1 MEWIISPE
9 QLPLTRIPVM
19 KLSPLPRAI
28 GGLAIG
34 LTVLIATTIFAQQ
47 LSSNAPADQET
58 AKLVANMISK
68 YHISQ
73 KPLDDRISAMLLNR
87 FVKELDPQKL
97 YFLKSDIDG
106 LARYKDHLDEL
117 LKIGKVDFAYEVF
130 ALYLKR
136 LDERLVVAHQLIDAP
151 HDFTIDEGMD
161 IDGDQI
167 PWATDVKEINERW
180 RKRIKYDL
188 LTLKFDKT
196 NGEDGRKRL
205 HKRYD
210 TLKHY
215 AHDTE
220 DNEVLEMFLSSLAHC
235 FDPHSSYMSP
245 QTVEDFQIQMKLSLD
260 GIGAALRSEDG
271 MTTVAQIVAGGA
283 AERDGRLKVGDKIVA
298 VGQESGEWQDVIE
311 MKLNRVVRLIRGERG
326 TKVRLRVIK
335 EAGETAEY
343 VLTRQMIELK
353 ASEVKGEIIQA
364 SDRVPDLKG
373 RIGVINIPSFY
384 RDFGGAQEG
393 KEDFKSTARDVSK
406 VLKEFR
412 DKGGVDGIIV
422 DLRMNGGGALSE
434 AIEVSGLF
442 IDRGPVVQVKEQNGR
457 IKSHDD
463 EEQGIEYSGPLVVLC
478 NRLSASASEIFAAAV
493 KDYGRGIVV
502 GDTTTHGKGTVQN
515 VMPVSA
521 QMFRVLPGAK
531 DRGALKLTINQFYRV
546 NGDSTQ
552 NRGVQSDVV
561 IPSLIDHMD
570 LGESFL
576 DNALAFDHIAAARH
590 AEYDMATPPIVA
602 ALKDASA
609 KRIIA
614 DVKFQQRA
622 KDIERYLT
630 RKNRKV
636 VSLNEETL
644 RRERDDDKATRD
656 VEKEEEERETKADKL
671 PVFAKTEYDDEVL
684 HIAVDYA
691 SLLKAAKTAAR

>member
-1 MEWIISPE
+1 
-9 QLPLTRIPVM
+9 M
-19 KLSPLPRAI
+19 KYSPLPRAI
-28 GGLAIG
+28 GALAIG

-47 LSSNAPADQET
+47 LSSNAPGDQET
-58 AKLVANMISK
+58 AKLVSNMISR

-73 KPLDDRISAMLLNR
+73 KPLDDRISAMLLER

-97 YFLKSDIDG
+97 YFLKSDVDA
-106 LARYKDHLDEL
+106 LSRYRDHLDEL
-117 LKIGKVDFAYEVF
+117 LKVGKVDFAYEVF

-136 LDERLVVAHQLIDAP
+136 LDERLAVAQSFVDVP
-151 HDFTIDEGMD
+151 HDFSIDESME
-161 IDGDQI
+161 IDGDLI
-167 PWATDVKEINERW
+167 PWATDVKEINDRW
-180 RKRIKYDL
+180 RKRIKFDL
-188 LTLKFDKT
+188 LTLNLEKT
-196 NGEDGRKRL
+196 EGDDARKRL

-245 QTVEDFQIQMKLSLD
+245 QTVEDFQIQMRLSLD

-271 MTTVAQIVAGGA
+271 MTVVAQIVKGGA
-283 AERDGRLKVGDKIVA
+283 AEEDGRLKVGDKIVA
-298 VGQESGEWQDVIE
+298 VGQKEGDWQDVIE

-326 TKVRLRVIK
+326 TIVRLRVLN
-335 EAGETAEY
+335 EAGATAEY
-343 VLTRQMIELK
+343 TLTRKMIELT
-353 ASEVKGEIIQA
+353 ASEVKGEIIQLG
-364 SDRVPDLKG
+364 DRIPELKG

-393 KEDFKSTARDVSK
+393 KDDFKSTARDVRK
-406 VLKEFR
+406 VLTEFR
-412 DKGGVDGIIV
+412 EQGGVDAVVV

-463 EEQGIEYSGPLVVLC
+463 EEQGVEYSGPLVVLC

-515 VMPVSA
+515 VMPVST

-552 NRGVQSDVV
+552 NRGVESDVV
-561 IPSLIDHMD
+561 LPSLIDNMD

-576 DNALAFDHIAAARH
+576 ENALAFDRIAPARH
-590 AEYDMATPPIVA
+590 FEHDLTNPQIIAG
-602 ALKDASA
+602 LKEASQ
-609 KRIIA
+609 KRIA
-614 DVKFQQRA
+614 VDPKFQLRV
-622 KDIERYLT
+622 KDIERYRA
-630 RKNRKV
+630 RKNRKT

-644 RRERDDDKATRD
+644 KREREEDKAARE
-656 VEKEEEERETKADKL
+656 VEKEEEERETKGAEL
-671 PVFAKTEYDDEVL
+671 PVFAKTEYDNEVL
-684 HIAVDYA
+684 HIAFDYA

>member
-1 MEWIISPE
+1 
-9 QLPLTRIPVM
+9 M
-19 KLSPLPRAI
+19 KYSPLPRAI

-34 LTVLIATTIFAQQ
+34 LTVLVATTIFAQQ
-47 LSSNAPADQET
+47 LSSNTQADQET
-58 AKLVANMISK
+58 TKLVASMITK

-73 KPLDDRISAMLLNR
+73 KPLDDRISGMLVNR

-97 YFLKSDIDG
+97 YFLKSDIDDLG
-106 LARYKDHLDEL
+106 KYRDHLDEL
-117 LKIGKVDFAYEVF
+117 LKVGKVDFAYEVF

-136 LDERLVVAHQLIDAP
+136 LDERLAVAQKLIDAP
-151 HDFTIDEGMD
+151 HDFTIDETMAV
-161 IDGDQI
+161 DGDQI
-167 PWATDVKEINERW
+167 PWATDVKEVNERW

-188 LTLKFDKT
+188 LTLQLDKT
-196 NGEDGRKRL
+196 STDDARKRL

-215 AHDTE
+215 AHDWE

-235 FDPHSSYMSP
+235 YDPHSSYMSP

-271 MTTVAQIVAGGA
+271 MTVVAQIVAGGA
-283 AERDGRLKVGDKIVA
+283 AEKDGRLKVGDKIVA
-298 VGQESGEWQDVIE
+298 VGQASGDWQDVIE

-326 TKVRLRVIK
+326 TKVRLKVVK
-335 EAGETAEY
+335 ESGETVEY
-343 VLTRQMIELK
+343 VLTRQLIELK
-353 ASEVKGEIIQA
+353 ASEVKGEIIQVN
-364 SDRVPDLKG
+364 DRIPELRG

-393 KEDFKSTARDVSK
+393 KDDFKSTARDVLK
-406 VLKEFR
+406 VLKDFR
-412 DKGGVDGIIV
+412 DQGGVDAIIV

-434 AIEVSGLF
+434 AIDVSGLF

-463 EEQGIEYSGPLVVLC
+463 NEPGLEYTGPLVVLC
-478 NRLSASASEIFAAAV
+478 NRLSASASEIFAAAI

-515 VMPVSA
+515 VMPASA

-561 IPSLIDHMD
+561 LPSLIDHMD

-576 DNALAFDHIAAARH
+576 ENALAFDHIRPAQH
-590 AEYDMATPPIVA
+590 AEYDMANPQMIA
-602 ALKDASA
+602 ALKEASQ
-609 KRIIA
+609 KRIVG
-614 DVKFQQRA
+614 DPKFQQRE
-622 KDIERYLT
+622 KDIERYLA
-630 RKNRKV
+630 RKNRKT

-644 RRERDDDKATRD
+644 KKEREDDKAARD
-656 VEKEEEERETKADKL
+656 VEKEEEDRETKADTL
-671 PVFAKTEYDDEVL
+671 PVFAKSEYDNEVL
-684 HIAVDYA
+684 HIATDYV

>member
-1 MEWIISPE
+1 MNSSR
-9 QLPLTRIPVM
+9 LPKALG
-19 KLSPLPRAI
+19 A
-28 GGLAIG
+28 LAIS

-47 LSSNAPADQET
+47 LSSNAAGDQET
-58 AKLVANMISK
+58 AKLVSKMISK

-73 KPLDDRISAMLLNR
+73 KPLDDRISGMLIQR
-87 FVKELDPQKL
+87 FLKELDPQKL
-97 YFLKSDIDG
+97 YFLKSDVDE
-106 LARYKDHLDEL
+106 RSQFRDHLDDYL
-117 LKIGKVDFAYEVF
+117 SAGNVDFAYELF

-136 LDERLVVAHQLIDAP
+136 MDERFAVVHKLIDAQY
-151 HDFTIDEGMD
+151 DFTIDETMA
-161 IDGDQI
+161 IDGDEI

-188 LTLKFDKT
+188 ISLRLEKT
-196 NGEDGRKRL
+196 ADDEARKRL

-210 TLKHY
+210 SLKRY
-215 AHDTE
+215 WHDTE

-245 QTVEDFQIQMKLSLD
+245 QTVEDFQIQMRLSLD

-271 MTTVAQIVAGGA
+271 MTVVAQIVAGGA
-283 AERDGRLKVGDKIVA
+283 AEKDGRLKVGDKIVA
-298 VGQESGEWQDVIE
+298 VGQAQGDWQDVVE

-326 TKVRLRVIK
+326 TQVRLRVLK
-335 EAGETAEY
+335 ESGETTEY
-343 VLTRQMIELK
+343 TLTRQMIELK
-353 ASEVKGEIIQA
+353 ASEVKGEIIPVESRIPGVQ
-364 SDRVPDLKG
+364 G

-393 KEDFKSTARDVSK
+393 KDDFKSTARDVAR

-412 DKGGVDGIIV
+412 EQGGVDGLIV

-463 EEQGIEYSGPLVVLC
+463 EEPGVQYSGPLVVLC
-478 NRLSASASEIFAAAV
+478 NRLSASASEIFAAAI

-521 QMFRVLPGAK
+521 QMFRVLSGGK

-552 NRGVQSDVV
+552 NRGVESDVV
-561 IPSLIDHMD
+561 LPSLIDHMD

-576 DNALAFDHIAAARH
+576 ENALAFDHIAPARH
-590 AEYDMATPPIVA
+590 AEYDMANPQIVA
-602 ALKDASA
+602 ALKEASKKRVDA
-609 KRIIA
+609 
-614 DVKFQQRA
+614 DPKFQSRQR
-622 KDIERYLT
+622 DIERYLSK
-630 RKNRKV
+630 KNRKT
-636 VSLNEETL
+636 VSLNEQTL
-644 RRERDDDKATRD
+644 KSEREEDKAAREL
-656 VEKEEEERETKADKL
+656 EKEEEERETKTDL
-671 PVFAKTEYDDEVL
+671 PVFAKTEYDNEVL
-684 HIAVDYA
+684 HIAADYV

>member
-1 MEWIISPE
+1 
-9 QLPLTRIPVM
+9 M

-58 AKLVANMISK
+58 AKLVASMISK

-117 LKIGKVDFAYEVF
+117 LKVGKVDFAYEVF

-151 HDFTIDEGMD
+151 HDFTIDESMD

-196 NGEDGRKRL
+196 NGEDARKRL
-205 HKRYD
+205 HKRYE

-245 QTVEDFQIQMKLSLD
+245 QTVEDFQIQMRLSLD

-283 AERDGRLKVGDKIVA
+283 AEKDGRLKVGDKIVA

-364 SDRVPDLKG
+364 SDRVPGLKG

-393 KEDFKSTARDVSK
+393 KDDFKSTARDVSK
-406 VLKEFR
+406 VLREFK
-412 DKGGVDGIIV
+412 DKGGVDAIIV

-590 AEYDMATPPIVA
+590 AEYDLTTPQIVN

-609 KRIIA
+609 KRVAA
-614 DVKFQQRA
+614 DPKFQQRA
-622 KDIERYLT
+622 KDIERYLA
-630 RKNRKV
+630 RKNRKI

-644 RRERDDDKATRD
+644 RRERDEDKAARD

-684 HIAVDYA
+684 HIASDYA